1 MRMTRDEAID
11 RLSVAFGECRDA
23 IRWQA
28 EAIKRMSEDVDKY
41 SKALR
46 KFKVLAKSLPR
57 QDRKSYVSPYAKF
70 DKIRKQRNGK

>member
-1 MRMTRDEAID
+1 MTREEAID

-23 IRWQA
+23 MKRQA
-28 EAIKRMSEDVDKY
+28 EAMKQMSEDVHKF
-41 SKALR
+41 SEELR

-70 DKIRKQRNGK
+70 DKFRRKRK